1 MFADG
6 GIFIM
11 KDFPDFTERGF
22 DIEQYNQRFKKNNV
36 LIHARS
42 ADVSYPEHWG
52 CLSVKCA
59 FGGNE
64 YYQSNGRFYAVND
77 SNYLIFNEGKTYSS
91 YIFSDKPVESF
102 TVNFSS
108 YLEGTIAASLV
119 ATAAQMLD
127 DPEYRLDKKIEFTEK
142 LYTHDDKISP
152 VLSQL
157 YHLSLTAKPGNNT
170 ITELYYSLLEKML
183 LVQADVNKEIK
194 KIEAVKSSTKAE
206 IYKRL
211 HYAKDFI
218 ESCYMNNITLEQL
231 AAVAC
236 LNSAY
241 LLRQFKKYFGVTP
254 YQCIIQKRLAAAK
267 ILLETSGKTVT
278 DICYAVGYED
288 PTSFTKLFKQYFQ
301 LTPEKY
307 RMAFQKKSIF
317 TC

>member
-1 MFADG
+1 
-6 GIFIM
+6 M

-22 DIEQYNQRFKKNNV
+22 DMESYNERFKKNNV

-59 FGGNE
+59 FGGDE
-64 YYQSNGRFYAVND
+64 YYQSGGRFYAVND

-91 YIFSDKPVESF
+91 YIYADKPVESF

-108 YLEGTIAASLV
+108 FLEGTVVTGLFASAADL
-119 ATAAQMLD
+119 LD
-127 DPEYRLDKKIEFTEK
+127 DPEYRSSKKVEFTEK
-142 LYTHDDKISP
+142 LYTHDDNVSP
-152 VLSQL
+152 ILTRL
-157 YHLSLTAKPGNNT
+157 YQLSLAAKPDNNT
-170 ITELYYSLLEKML
+170 ITEMYYALLERML
-183 LVQADVNKEIK
+183 LGQAAVNKDIKKVQAAK
-194 KIEAVKSSTKAE
+194 ASTKAE
-206 IYKRL
+206 LYKRL
-211 HYAKDFI
+211 HYAKDLI
-218 ESCYMNNITLEQL
+218 DSCYVSNITLEQL

-241 LLRQFKKYFGVTP
+241 FLRQFKKYFNVTP
-254 YQCIIQKRLAAAK
+254 YQYLIQKRLAAAK
-267 ILLETSGKTVT
+267 SLLETSGSTVI

-288 PTSFTKLFKQYFQ
+288 PVSFTKLFKQYFQ

-307 RMAFQKKSIF
+307 RVEFRKKSIL